1 MIDTLG
7 LKKVCVIQDD
17 SDYGVGLAEIV
28 TTTLGSVA
36 DSNCAA
42 KVKKGD
48 KDFSATVSLVKGES
62 PDAIFY
68 AGYYAEA
75 APFVQQLRDGGVTA
89 TFVSA
94 DGTNDPQFVAQAGP
108 PSKGAILSC
117 PCGPAP
123 DAFATAYKA
132 LNSQAPGVYSVE
144 GYDLTTIMLTAIDS
158 GMKDRAGMVNYV
170 KNYSGDGLA
179 RHYKWNDKGEL
190 AAALI
195 WIYKVS

>member
-1 MIDTLG
+1 MSAWPQI
-7 LKKVCVIQDD
+7 VIQ
-17 SDYGVGLAEIV
+17 
-28 TTTLGSVA
+28 TLGSVA

-42 KVKKGD
+42 KVKAGD

-62 PDAIFY
+62 PDGIFY

-75 APFVQQLRDGGVTA
+75 APLVQQLRAGGVTA
-89 TFVSA
+89 TFASG
-94 DGTNDPQFVAQAGP
+94 DGTNDPQFVAQAG
-108 PSKGAILSC
+108 SASQGAILSC

-132 LNSQAPGVYSVE
+132 LNNQAPGIYSVE
-144 GYDLTTIMLTAIDS
+144 GYDLTTIMLKAIDS
-158 GMKDRAGMVNYV
+158 GVKDRAGMVNYV

-190 AAALI
+190 AAALV